1 MKRLKA
7 KGIEVVV
14 YEPTLQDSSFF
25 NSEVIKNI
33 NLFKE
38 VSDVIVTNRFEPE
51 LDDVQEKVYTR
62 DIFKRD

>member
-1 MKRLKA
+1 
-7 KGIEVVV
+7 V